1 MGRHQRSEIAIILIT
16 STCVD
21 LRSYHSSVRYR
32 ANTERYLSLREERIM
47 ARKSIVSL
55 AVAALIAIPCL
66 SAASTDAFA
75 ARRGAVA
82 GGYHG
87 GMYRGGAYRGGA
99 YRGYA
104 YRGGRYVRPGVGVG
118 AAALGAAAA
127 TGAYGYYN
135 RPACGYYPYPPCY

>member
-1 MGRHQRSEIAIILIT
+1 
-16 STCVD
+16 
-21 LRSYHSSVRYR
+21 
-32 ANTERYLSLREERIM
+32 M

-66 SAASTDAFA
+66 SGVSTDAMA
-75 ARRGAVA
+75 ARRGAAV

-87 GMYRGGAYRGGA
+87 GMYHGGAYRGGA

-104 YRGGRYVRPGVGVG
+104 YRGGRYVRPGIG
-118 AAALGAAAA
+118 LGAAAA
-127 TGAYGYYN
+127 AAGAYNYYN